1 MDRRNASHGASKRWP
16 ENDSSVPS
24 LRTCELYGP
33 TSKWDQVGEGTFGEV
48 FKARDT
54 ETNDLVALK
63 KIRMRNEKEG
73 FPITAIREIKLL
85 RGMNHENIIDLREV
99 VASQETK
106 EEKGRG
112 SVYIV
117 FEFMDHDLMGLMDTA
132 KMNFP
137 VEMVK
142 CFAKQL
148 LSGLHYCHKRNIMH
162 RDIKG
167 ANLLITSKGI
177 LKLGDFGL
185 SRTFNDNDPNYK
197 YTNRVVTLWY
207 RPPELLLGATKYGPE
222 VDNWGAGCIVAELLL
237 QKPLFPGRDERD
249 QMDKVFS
256 LCGSPSEQRWP
267 GVSSLPYFRHLN
279 PEPQYPDR
287 LRQHLRSLDSCASDM
302 LCQLLALDPPKRM
315 SAKAAL
321 DHDWFWKDPM
331 PCPPER
337 LAAFGYA
344 SSHEFITK
352 KRRNERKANGGTG
365 KCSHGNVRNQC
376 KDCSA
381 AQNGERPHQRQRSND
396 WRAP

>member
-1 MDRRNASHGASKRWP
+1 MDRRNASSSHGASRRWP

-331 PCPPER
+331 PCKPER

-352 KRRNERKANGGTG
+352 KRRNERKANDTKRKEQG
-365 KCSHGNVRNQC
+365 
-376 KDCSA
+376 SA

>member
-1 MDRRNASHGASKRWP
+1 MTEAKKPKRGCFEEKP
-16 ENDSSVPS
+16 SQVLHSNGTYVPS
-24 LRTCELYGP
+24 LRTCELYG
-33 TSKWDQVGEGTFGEV
+33 SKEEWDQVGEGTFGEV

-54 ETNDLVALK
+54 ETEDLVALK

-85 RGMNHENIIDLREV
+85 RDMSHDNIIDLREV
-99 VASQETK
+99 VSSSERDAK

-132 KMNFP
+132 KMQFP
-137 VEMVK
+137 VDMVK
-142 CFAKQL
+142 CFGKQL

-167 ANLLITSKGI
+167 ANLLITTKGV

-222 VDNWGAGCIVAELLL
+222 VDNWSAGCIIAELLL

-249 QMDKVFS
+249 QMEKVFS
-256 LCGSPSEQRWP
+256 VCGSPTEQRWP
-267 GVSSLPYFRHLN
+267 GVSTLPYFRHLN
-279 PEPQYPDR
+279 PDHMYPDR
-287 LRQHLRSLDSCASDM
+287 LRQHLRSLDKHASDL
-302 LCQLLALDPPKRM
+302 LCRLLALNPEKRL
-315 SAKAAL
+315 SAKEAL
-321 DHDWFWKDPM
+321 DHDWFWNDPM
-331 PCPPER
+331 PCDPER
-337 LAAFGYA
+337 LAAYGYA
-344 SSHEFITK
+344 SSHEYVTK
-352 KRRNERKANGGTG
+352 KRRNQIKDERK
-365 KCSHGNVRNQC
+365 R
-376 KDCSA
+376 A
-381 AQNGERPHQRQRSND
+381 AQNGDPSSRPQQRQRL
-396 WRAP
+396 